1 MADQN
6 KQSGSYYVPDFSDE
20 EAQSPKKYKNWPR
33 STRIIWI
40 ITAVLAVIL
49 VLVLYSL
56 NESGG
61 RSQTAGPTAPPIA
74 MESVLPARGPYSD
87 PNLLRDFLYGDRD
100 EPEADVRGGII
111 SGDIQ
116 DVQGAGRVSPQVPAI
131 SETTASGTG
140 GAERSAAGDKPKA
153 RVVRKPPS
161 DALTRARELSATAL
175 ASTPEVALSGAV
187 SESGQGEGEN
197 AAAAPSGES
206 DSLTGLIRQ
215 ISGGAGSGSEDS
227 AAAIAGFMPQR
238 QERGD
243 DMNSTSMAHQDRNDD
258 FVKNNVSGAAPAGE
272 YLSSTR
278 RPPASRYE
286 LKAGSII
293 NGVMM
298 GGINSD
304 LPGTILGQISE
315 HVYDTASGG
324 HILIPQGSRMIG
336 AYDSH
341 IVYGQNRVLVV
352 WQRIIYP
359 DGTSLNLEG
368 MLGSDQRGY
377 AGFKQ
382 RVDHHYSRLAGAAV
396 FASVFV
402 AAGKEATKNDNTNS
416 NSNNNGSDNQSTKSI
431 FAEAVME
438 NVTNIATQLIER
450 NLNIA
455 PTLRILPG
463 YRFIIVTTKDVA
475 FAEPYV
481 VPSRGGN
488 R

>member
-6 KQSGSYYVPDFSDE
+6 KQSGSYYVPDFSE
-20 EAQSPKKYKNWPR
+20 EQEQSPKKYKNWPR

-40 ITAVLAVIL
+40 ITAALAIIMI
-49 VLVLYSL
+49 LVLYSL
-56 NESGG
+56 NESSNQ
-61 RSQTAGPTAPPIA
+61 SQTAGPTAPPVT

-87 PNLLRDFLYGDRD
+87 PNLLRDFLYGDREESESD
-100 EPEADVRGGII
+100 ARGEII
-111 SGDIQ
+111 SD
-116 DVQGAGRVSPQVPAI
+116 DVQESGRVASQVTAVSATNASGAGD
-131 SETTASGTG
+131 
-140 GAERSAAGDKPKA
+140 AERPAPGDKPKA
-153 RVVRKPPS
+153 RIVRKPPS
-161 DALTRARELSATAL
+161 DALLKARELSATAL
-175 ASTPEVALSGAV
+175 ASAPEVALSNAV
-187 SESGQGEGEN
+187 SESSQDEDVSSTE
-197 AAAAPSGES
+197 PIGES
-206 DSLTGLIRQ
+206 DSLTSFIRQ
-215 ISGGAGSGSEDS
+215 LSGGERSGSEES
-227 AAAIAGFMPQR
+227 ASAIAGFSAQR
-238 QERGD
+238 QERGED
-243 DMNSTSMAHQDRNDD
+243 INSTSMAHQDRNED
-258 FVKNNVSGAAPAGE
+258 FVKNNASGSASGGE

-315 HVYDTASGG
+315 HVYDTATGG

-341 IVYGQNRVLVV
+341 VVYGQNRILVV

-368 MLGSDQRGY
+368 MLGSDQSGY

-382 RVDHHYSRLAGAAV
+382 KIDHHYSRLAGAAI

-416 NSNNNGSDNQSTKSI
+416 NSNNNGSNSESTRSI
-431 FAEAVME
+431 FAETVME
-438 NVTNIATQLIER
+438 NVTNIATQLIDK
-450 NLNIA
+450 NLNVA

-481 VPSRGGN
+481 VPPRGGN